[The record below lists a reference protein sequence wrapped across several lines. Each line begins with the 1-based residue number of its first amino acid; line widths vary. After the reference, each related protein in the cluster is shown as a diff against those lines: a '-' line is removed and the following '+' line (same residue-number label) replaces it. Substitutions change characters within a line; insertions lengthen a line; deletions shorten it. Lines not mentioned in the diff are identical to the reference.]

1 MSALNFEA
9 LLKTQDFEAGIKKI
23 QDDIRRLTSYMEKD
37 ASKIDQSF
45 RSAAGG
51 ANELDSALKKMQAGL
66 AAYFSV
72 SALKSFADQ
81 VINIRGEFQKTE
93 IAFATMLGSGEKAK
107 SLMNDMVQLAAKTPF
122 SLQDVSNGAK
132 QLLAFQVPAE
142 EVVDTLTRMGNIAAG
157 LSVPIERINLVYGQV
172 KAKGRLM
179 GDDLRQF
186 TEAGIPM
193 VAELAKK
200 FDTTTAAIS
209 KMVSEGKI
217 GFNDV
222 KDVLFS
228 MTDEGGMFFNLMEK
242 QSASLSGQISNLED
256 AWDQMLN
263 KIGEANEGI
272 LNDAIE
278 EITYLVEHYEGVIQ
292 VIEGLVVA
300 YGAYRAALIVTSLSA
315 KVAATSEA
323 SLTAVQQLSTGAKIA
338 ATEAQKALNATIL
351 ANPYAL
357 AMAALAGL
365 LYVIYNFTTQ
375 ATLAE
380 EAQERMNK
388 RLSEAKQT
396 TEEQKAK
403 IESLV
408 TAIKSENTTNE
419 ERERLLKQIH
429 SISNGRL
436 SQLSVEAIRTGKAT
450 AAINDYVNAL
460 DREAR
465 AKAMLDI
472 KADNYKKIAELE
484 LKKEEYKKGNYKLT
498 EAAGSMINTNTY
510 MDKNGKVTGASIWA
524 GITDK
529 FGVQLSRIADAEIET
544 YKKQSKKIDEWVD
557 KNAKDVAN
565 SISKSTDTI
574 TNSVES
580 SVEKNKEKTK
590 NAARATQQQI
600 AEIYP
605 EGSIKE
611 LQQRAR
617 LIQDAID
624 TAVNNQVKIR
634 KLDQYG
640 KDKDKNGSPLYTGE
654 VVSME
659 DAYKR
664 LQEINDKI
672 RSLQAQSLEERVNE
686 ARRQIEVRD
695 RLLKQGYSQAS
706 VDEMFP
712 EVKDK
717 TFESYLVEL
726 QQRLEKISTAQAAE
740 ELIKLQ
746 DIIAE
751 WRGDKT
757 FVDELT
763 EKIESLKKQFEG
775 DELIKKL
782 EVLRKPASF
791 FEDDDIVR
799 KRTEAQQ
806 NEADKLIRRAQ
817 EDEIKRQKDI
827 YDNWLNEHKSFEE
840 KRTKISEDAAKIR
853 QKILD
858 DGRLSEEQKNDK
870 LLESQRQ
877 ERNEQAELALKQLQD
892 SEVWKALFENIDNLT
907 AYQIDR
913 LIEELETKN
922 LPIVAK
928 LLNPSDLEKVKKQLR
943 QLKKQVGE
951 DNPFLGILRGLN
963 DLVDA
968 VKTGSEDAAQTAT
981 INFEK
986 AADAAYNTFAS
997 VKGAIKL
1004 LEPVRDYLSDTA
1016 NETIDTIATIAD
1028 AGMMM
1033 MEAVKK
1039 TKNAVDQ
1046 AVKSVTDKAAWSN
1059 WITAIIQLIYLIIKA
1074 IVTLVTWMG
1083 KIHDKRLEKQV
1094 KRHKAEV
1101 DKLKDAYRGLESAI
1115 KDALGDETRK
1125 LQLQQI
1131 QNLREQNRELEKMRD
1146 AESKKKKKDKEK
1158 INQYNQQILD
1168 NKDRIKEMQEGIVR
1182 DILQTDAKDAAD
1194 KLGDALVEAFMRGE
1208 DASEALRDKAT
1219 DMIRDI
1225 AKQWVKMQLQ
1235 KMIQPQL
1242 DKLLQNLGFKSDG
1255 TGEFNPLNQSQ
1266 IDEFKN
1272 GIAQLS
1278 SQVQPWL
1285 DSVKDM
1291 LGTLDAEKLQGLK
1304 GDIKGVTEKTAGALE
1319 AQINAMRVNQV
1330 SGLEVMRNSL
1340 LQLSQIEANTRNL
1353 IEMRKDLKEL
1363 NQKTKQGLAG
1373 L

>member
-1 MSALNFEA
+1 MSALDFEA
-9 LLKTQDFEAGIKKI
+9 LLKTQDFEAGIKRI
-23 QDDIRRLTSYMEKD
+23 QDDIRRLTSNTEKD

-51 ANELDSALKKMQAGL
+51 ANELDRALKKMQAGL

-242 QSASLSGQISNLED
+242 QSASLSGRISNLGD

-278 EITYLVEHYEGVIQ
+278 EVTYLVEHYEGVIQ

-300 YGAYRAALIVTSLSA
+300 YGAYRAALIVTSLTA

-429 SISNGRL
+429 TISNGRL

-498 EAAGSMINTNTY
+498 EAAGSMLNTNTY
-510 MDKNGKVTGASIWA
+510 RDKNGKVTGASIWA

-529 FGVQLSRIADAEIET
+529 FDVQLSRIADAEIET
-544 YKKQSKKIDEWVD
+544 YKKQSKKIDKWVD

-590 NAARATQQQI
+590 NAARTTERQL

-605 EGSIKE
+605 KGSIKE
-611 LQQRAR
+611 LQERAQ
-617 LIQDAID
+617 LIQE
-624 TAVNNQVKIR
+624 AVDLAVDDKVKLR
-634 KLDQYG
+634 G
-640 KDKDKNGSPLYTGE
+640 KDKYGDHYLTGE
-654 VVSME
+654 VISMQR
-659 DAYKR
+659 AYERIAEINEQIRR
-664 LQEINDKI
+664 LQ
-672 RSLQAQSLEERVNE
+672 SQSLEERINE
-686 ARRQIEVRD
+686 AKRQIEVRD
-695 RLLKQGYSQAS
+695 KLLQQGYSKES

-717 TFESYLVEL
+717 TFESYLKDL
-726 QQRLEKISTAQAAE
+726 QKSLENVSTAQAAQ
-740 ELIKLQ
+740 ELARLQ
-746 DIIAE
+746 DIIDE
-751 WRGDKT
+751 WQGNKT
-757 FVDELT
+757 FIDGINEGI
-763 EKIESLKKQFEG
+763 EKLKKQFEG
-775 DELIKKL
+775 EELISRLEELKKSATYNG
-782 EVLRKPASF
+782 KAP
-791 FEDDDIVR
+791 
-799 KRTEAQQ
+799 TESQR
-806 NEADKLIRRAQ
+806 NEADKIFRKAQEEEIRRQQDAYDQ
-817 EDEIKRQKDI
+817 MLKDQQTF
-827 YDNWLNEHKSFEE
+827 LE
-840 KRTKISEDAAKIR
+840 K
-853 QKILD
+853 Q
-858 DGRLSEEQKNDK
+858 
-870 LLESQRQ
+870 
-877 ERNEQAELALKQLQD
+877 
-892 SEVWKALFENIDNLT
+892 KALDEKY
-907 AYQIDR
+907 AR
-913 LIEELETKN
+913 MRSM
-922 LPIVAK
+922 AK
-928 LLNPSDLEKVKKQLR
+928 TDLEKAKIEEAYKKEAGALASEMLKASNDWSLAFGNLEGLSRDAIERLIKRFEEFRRANKENLSPSEIRELNGAIERLKRQATANPFRNLINSIRNYAKANEEAAQAKQELLEAEEEYNKAVGTYGNKSEQAVSASRKLANAQENLSQKQQAQAESLQQMGFAWQNTAKWIQRAREAVNVWADAFGGLSEAAQNTMDDIFGIMESLDEGFQSYMNGDVVGMVLSIVKSIGLVVKALNGEKKKERQIKQMAIEVNKLKTEYEALGHAVERALGSNVYAAQQEQIKNLQKQLEVVQQMR
-943 QLKKQVGE
+943 KKE
-951 DNPFLGILRGLN
+951 DEKKKTDKNKLN
-963 DLVDA
+963 DYDSQILSLQ
-968 VKTGSEDAAQTAT
+968 KQIED
-981 INFEK
+981 
-986 AADAAYNTFAS
+986 
-997 VKGAIKL
+997 
-1004 LEPVRDYLSDTA
+1004 
-1016 NETIDTIATIAD
+1016 
-1028 AGMMM
+1028 
-1033 MEAVKK
+1033 
-1039 TKNAVDQ
+1039 
-1046 AVKSVTDKAAWSN
+1046 
-1059 WITAIIQLIYLIIKA
+1059 
-1074 IVTLVTWMG
+1074 
-1083 KIHDKRLEKQV
+1083 
-1094 KRHKAEV
+1094 
-1101 DKLKDAYRGLESAI
+1101 
-1115 KDALGDETRK
+1115 
-1125 LQLQQI
+1125 I
-1131 QNLREQNRELEKMRD
+1131 QN
-1146 AESKKKKKDKEK
+1146 S
-1158 INQYNQQILD
+1158 
-1168 NKDRIKEMQEGIVR
+1168 IVR
-1182 DILQTDAKDAAD
+1182 NILQTDAKDAAS
-1194 KLGDALVEAFMRGE
+1194 KLGDALVDAFSRGE
-1208 DASEALRDKAT
+1208 DASKNMRDVANNMIKDIVKNAL
-1219 DMIRDI
+1219 
-1225 AKQWVKMQLQ
+1225 KMRLETAM
-1235 KMIQPQL
+1235 K
-1242 DKLLQNLGFKSDG
+1242 
-1255 TGEFNPLNQSQ
+1255 PL
-1266 IDEFKN
+1266 
-1272 GIAQLS
+1272 
-1278 SQVQPWL
+1278 L
-1285 DSVKDM
+1285 DSLLSQMGFD
-1291 LGTLDAEKLQGLK
+1291 EKGVGSFKGLSPEQIKEFQNQVVAISQQQQAFLEAYQQLFQGLEDGNLQGLK
-1304 GDIKGVTEKTAGALE
+1304 GAIQGVTEKTAGGIE
-1319 AQINAMRVNQV
+1319 AQMNAMRVNQV
-1330 SGLEVMRNSL
+1330 SGLEVMRSSL

-1353 IEMRKDLKEL
+1353 IEIRKDLKEL

-1373 L
+1373 I